1 MQLLACV
8 SEAAGLGQDGS
19 QGYRC
24 AETNDLLWAAR
35 NLTTQGPDPQP
46 DGGETVT
53 STRCNFY
60 TEQITQGGRKSSVR
74 KNVIVPSAAA
84 RAK

>member
-1 MQLLACV
+1 MYQSPQRQMQLLARV

-35 NLTTQGPDPQP
+35 NLTTQLPKAQTP
-46 DGGETVT
+46 
-53 STRCNFY
+53 R
-60 TEQITQGGRKSSVR
+60 RR
-74 KNVIVPSAAA
+74 
-84 RAK
+84 